1 MLNDASTDTDT
12 VSTPSW
18 DSSQLFMR
26 AWLDDLAAWL
36 PTKNADFATL
46 VEFGYVL
53 TSQGK
58 VATYDMDH
66 AIHCRSRLI
75 KSYTYDDP
83 SPR

>member
-66 AIHCRSRLI
+66 AIHCRSRLV
-75 KSYTYDDP
+75 K
-83 SPR
+83 